1 MKVSRPS
8 RSASRTPQSMS
19 WRAAPRRRCS
29 GWTKSIAKTG
39 SMGWISFYMVVAV
52 VAFKDRWT
60 GLKRR
65 RALYA
70 SAALP
75 SSAIADAA
83 NHRAAY
89 LRIHAPRLEHSTM
102 DISSP
107 VHTQA
112 QCPSSPTT
120 LSLLSSHP
128 ITSSSPTVRP
138 PSRLL
143 PMLPSPLAIFHHIR
157 ILQKDIPL
165 GRSYHLIPNL
175 RIHNLEPPRC
185 LILPE
190 FPNLSIPQLN
200 EASAGLVV
208 PEESKEWV
216 EGRAVGFAFALDDLV
231 EFYVV
236 GDGENSEGH
245 G

>member
-39 SMGWISFYMVVAV
+39 GIGWISFYIIVVV
-52 VAFKDRWT
+52 EAFKNRWT
-60 GLKRR
+60 GLKNR

-75 SSAIADAA
+75 FSAFADAA

-89 LRIHAPRLEHSTM
+89 LRILAPRLEHSTK

-107 VHTQA
+107 IHIQTPR
-112 QCPSSPTT
+112 PSSPTT
-120 LSLLSSHP
+120 LSSPPHQ
-128 ITSSSPTVRP
+128 TTFSPTFRP
-138 PSRLL
+138 PHRLL
-143 PMLPSPLAIFHHIR
+143 RMLPSPPPIFHHVR